1 MIGVS
6 SPSFSSYPIEDV
18 LPGLARFFKHWEIV
32 SEVEHQLPL
41 IAPRL
46 AMMMENYD
54 MTFSLHAP
62 FCDINIASLNER
74 IRESSVMEIIN
85 MVEYAVNMN
94 MRTVTFHPGL
104 YSMAVPD
111 MQERSVMNA
120 KRSLR
125 MLDRISEEYGVIMA
139 LENMPS
145 MPFMLGHTA
154 EEMSF
159 LIDGTNLPICFDVGH
174 ANTVGEIDKIIDAL
188 GDRIVNVHI
197 HDNDGTA
204 DKHMTIGD
212 GNIDFEACIK
222 KLGRYMGNYIIESR
236 SLESAVESL
245 DRISL
250 LLR

>member
-32 SEVEHQLPL
+32 SEAEHQLPL

>member
-32 SEVEHQLPL
+32 SEAEHQLPL

-85 MVEYAVNMN
+85 MVEYAANMN

-125 MLDRISEEYGVIMA
+125 MLDRISEEYGVTMA

-174 ANTVGEIDKIIDAL
+174 ANTGGEIDKIIDAL

-245 DRISL
+245 DRISP

>member
-32 SEVEHQLPL
+32 SEAEHQLPL

-111 MQERSVMNA
+111 MQEKSVMNA

-125 MLDRISEEYGVIMA
+125 MLDRISEEYGVTMA

>member
-6 SPSFSSYPIEDV
+6 SPTFSSYPVEDV
-18 LPGLARFFKHWEIV
+18 LPGLAKFFNHWEIV
-32 SEVEHQLPL
+32 SEAEHQLPL

-46 AMMMENYD
+46 AMLMDSYD
-54 MTFSLHAP
+54 MSFSIHAP

-94 MRTVTFHPGL
+94 IRTITFHPGL

-111 MQERSVMNA
+111 MEEKSIMSA
-120 KRSLR
+120 KRSIR
-125 MLDRISEEYGVIMA
+125 MLDRISEEYGVNMA

-154 EEMSF
+154 QEMSD
-159 LIDGTNLPICFDVGH
+159 LIEGTGMPICFDIGH
-174 ANTVGEIDKIIDAL
+174 ANTVGQIDEIIDVL
-188 GDRIVNVHI
+188 GDRIINIHV

-204 DKHMTIGD
+204 DKHMTVGD
-212 GNIDFEACIK
+212 GNIDFAAVLG
-222 KLGRYMGNYIIESR
+222 KLRRYTGNYIIESR

-245 DRISL
+245 DRLSAI
-250 LLR
+250 LR

>member
-6 SPSFSSYPIEDV
+6 SPKFSSYPLEDV
-18 LPGLARFFKHWEIV
+18 LPGLAKFFKHWEIV
-32 SEVEHQLPL
+32 SEAEHQLPL

-46 AMMMENYD
+46 AMMMNSYD

-111 MQERSVMNA
+111 MQDASVSNA

-139 LENMPS
+139 VENMPS

-154 EEMSF
+154 EEMVT
-159 LIDGTNLPICFDVGH
+159 LLEGTNLPICFDIGH
-174 ANTVGEIDKIIDAL
+174 ANTVDQVDAIIDTL

-204 DKHMTIGD
+204 DQHRTIGD
-212 GNIDFEACIK
+212 GNVDFESCLA
-222 KLGRYMGNYIIESR
+222 KLRRYTGNYIIECR

-245 DRISL
+245 DRL
-250 LLR
+250 TALLR

>member
-6 SPSFSSYPIEDV
+6 SPTFSSYPVEDV
-18 LPGLARFFKHWEIV
+18 LPGLAKFFNHWEIV
-32 SEVEHQLPL
+32 SEAEHQLPL

-46 AMMMENYD
+46 AMLMDSYD
-54 MTFSLHAP
+54 MSFSIHAP

-94 MRTVTFHPGL
+94 IRTITFHPGL

-111 MQERSVMNA
+111 MEERSIMSA
-120 KRSLR
+120 KRSIR
-125 MLDRISEEYGVIMA
+125 MLDRISEEYGVNMA

-154 EEMSF
+154 QEMSE
-159 LIDGTNLPICFDVGH
+159 LIEGTGMPICFDIGH
-174 ANTVGEIDKIIDAL
+174 ANTVGQIDEIIDAL
-188 GDRIVNVHI
+188 GDRIINVHV

-204 DKHMTIGD
+204 DKHMTVGD
-212 GNIDFEACIK
+212 GNIDFAAVLG
-222 KLGRYMGNYIIESR
+222 KLRRYTGNYIIESR

-245 DRISL
+245 DRLSAI
-250 LLR
+250 LR

>member
-32 SEVEHQLPL
+32 SEAEHQLPL

-125 MLDRISEEYGVIMA
+125 MLDRISEEYGVTMA

-145 MPFMLGHTA
+145 MPVMLGHTA

>member
-32 SEVEHQLPL
+32 SEAEHQLPL

-85 MVEYAVNMN
+85 MVEYAANMN

-125 MLDRISEEYGVIMA
+125 MLDRISEEYGVTMA

-245 DRISL
+245 DRISP